1 MELIR
6 LNCPNC
12 SGQIEYKE
20 GQILKCPYC
29 KTELLLKENN
39 VYFVEQT
46 INHYYGTSPAPATA
60 QAPAAAQP
68 KGNVKALLIV
78 PVVLLGL
85 IFAYLFFLLQQP
97 GHSENNYARLPART
111 VPESEVLLFFLKDIF
126 NKGTAMPTEE
136 EIASIRYLAADYED
150 NEWRF
155 TYSFDDPFTNE
166 QPEMSDYAVTDKLL
180 NTQKIEQKD
189 FEAFSGLTEL
199 NLMNEYEI
207 AQGQS
212 ISFGHMHGLKS
223 YTGAFNESFRAF
235 ADYFEDKAKIVELST
250 QIRSNAELALLM
262 EFPNLQSLA
271 ITYVDE
277 SVTDFHL
284 LSQLHL
290 KSLSLTYINDLKW
303 LSTLTDLHSLAINY
317 SEATDF
323 SALYSLSQLQ
333 ELKLSF
339 VKNLKTLDFAQNMP
353 TLQSLDIEVADI
365 PNLEQLRGKK
375 SLTKLRLSSVN
386 KLRSVEPVNSLS
398 SLTELS
404 LAGYYGPETALTL
417 PNLKKAEL
425 SGGFFS
431 QLEAPELKSLTVYI
445 RGQDLDG
452 GELLKHPKLEQLSA
466 REYGEFTDI
475 KALDRLPDLQ
485 TLNLSETALL
495 EETDEL
501 FRLRHVR
508 TLSCQECRFQL
519 RSATP
524 LKNDTLENLTLS
536 KVSFQVDE
544 GEWLDEIDEF
554 MPYFAGLTGLRSF
567 TVQDESLQSLAFMR
581 SWRTIES
588 LHLENNAISD
598 VEPLKGLTRL
608 RKLYLVGN
616 PVQNKSILDEGILV
630 Y

>member
-1 MELIR
+1 M
-6 LNCPNC
+6 
-12 SGQIEYKE
+12 
-20 GQILKCPYC
+20 KCPYC

-46 INHYYGTSPAPATA
+46 INHYYGTSPAPAP
-60 QAPAAAQP
+60 APAAQP
-68 KGNVKALLIV
+68 KGNAKALLIV

-85 IFAYLFFLLQQP
+85 VLAYFFFLLQQP
-97 GHSENNYARLPART
+97 GRSDDNYARTPART

-126 NKGTAMPTEE
+126 NKGTAMPTGE

-155 TYSFDDPFTNE
+155 TYSFDDPFTTE
-166 QPEMSDYAVTDKLL
+166 QPEMFDYTVADKLL
-180 NTQKIEQKD
+180 NTQEIEQKD
-189 FEAFSGLTEL
+189 FEAFSGLAEL

-207 AQGQS
+207 GQGQS
-212 ISFGHMHGLKS
+212 ISFEHMHGLKS
-223 YTGAFNESFRAF
+223 YTGAFNESFRLF
-235 ADYFEDKAKIVELST
+235 ADYFEDKAKIVKLST
-250 QIRSNAELALLM
+250 QIRSNAELALLLD
-262 EFPNLQSLA
+262 FPNLQALE

-277 SVTDFHL
+277 SVTDYHL

-303 LSTLTDLHSLAINY
+303 LSALTDLHSLAINY

-339 VKNLKTLDFAQNMP
+339 VKNLKTLDFVPNMP
-353 TLQSLDIEVADI
+353 TLQSLDIEMADI
-365 PNLEQLRGKK
+365 PNLEQLKGKK

-404 LAGYYGPETALTL
+404 LSGYYGPETALTL
-417 PNLKKAEL
+417 PHLEKAEL
-425 SGGFFS
+425 SGRFFS
-431 QLEAPELKSLTVYI
+431 QLQAPALKSLIVYI
-445 RGQDLDG
+445 SGSDLNG
-452 GELLKHPKLEQLSA
+452 AELLKHPQLERLDA

-475 KALDRLPDLQ
+475 QALDHLPNLRV
-485 TLNLSETALL
+485 LNLSETALL
-495 EETDEL
+495 GETSEL
-501 FRLRHVR
+501 FRLRHVG
-508 TLSCQECRFQL
+508 TLSCRECRFQL
-519 RSATP
+519 GSADP

-544 GEWLDEIDEF
+544 GEWLNDIDEL

-581 SWRTIES
+581 NWRTIES

-598 VEPLKGLTRL
+598 VEPLKGLTHL

-616 PVQNKSILDEGILV
+616 PVQNKSILDARVLV